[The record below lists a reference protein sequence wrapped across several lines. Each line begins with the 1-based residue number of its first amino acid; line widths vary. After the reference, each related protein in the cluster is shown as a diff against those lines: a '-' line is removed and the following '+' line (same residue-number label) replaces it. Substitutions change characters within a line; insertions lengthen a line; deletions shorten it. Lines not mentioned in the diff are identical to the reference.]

1 MNNKFPLQQIMQ
13 KKNKYEELWSD
24 FDLTPN
30 IYPAL
35 IFSRVKSYDSV
46 SYQHL

>member
-1 MNNKFPLQQIMQ
+1 MMQ
-13 KKNKYEELWSD
+13 KKDMYEELWSD

-30 IYPAL
+30 IYPPL

-46 SYQHL
+46 SHQHL